1 MDRPS
6 LHPSVHI
13 EVAAEP
19 RRHRRSPL
27 RRFGAATLSVAWAGC
42 RLLFKPLGPA
52 APDLD
57 EHSRAM
63 RLLRGVLFRLAAV
76 PVVLG
81 AMVAALVWTATH
93 PVPVS
98 SRLDPSSLGLYFETV
113 PLTDAAGGRSTAWY
127 VPTLDAR
134 EVLEA
139 RESALTQRRPA
150 VVLVHDAHA
159 PVQSMLPYLKALHAA
174 DTVTLTVLLRGAGT
188 NAPRGATFGLREAG
202 EVAAAVR
209 HLRSL
214 NAVDPDRIAVVG
226 VGTGATAALIAARAD
241 TRLRAVVAV
250 RPPQS
255 PLDVLDTLT
264 PRHNAL
270 DLLRPLARWGF
281 EVAYDVDPGD
291 GDLTRLTLALRERN
305 ALYLGDDAI
314 SPARQLKTVT
324 HFLASH
330 FAPPAASPAVAGSR
344 E

>member
-19 RRHRRSPL
+19 RRIRVPL
-27 RRFGAATLSVAWAGC
+27 YRRFLSSVCRGAWAGC
-42 RLLFKPLGPA
+42 KLLFKPLGRA
-52 APDLD
+52 APELD
-57 EHSRAM
+57 EHSRAA
-63 RLLRGVLFRLAAV
+63 RLLRGVLFRLAAI
-76 PVVLG
+76 PVLLG
-81 AMVAALVWTATH
+81 AVVSVLVWTATH
-93 PVPVS
+93 PVAVS
-98 SRLDPSSLGLYFETV
+98 SRIDPSSLGLYFETV
-113 PLTDAAGGRSTAWY
+113 PLTDATGARSTAWY

-134 EVLEA
+134 EVLDA
-139 RESALTQRRPA
+139 GESALTRRRPA

-159 PVQSMLPYLKALHAA
+159 PVQSMLPYLKALQAS
-174 DTVTLTVLLRGAGT
+174 DTVTLTLLLRGAGT
-188 NAPRGATFGLREAG
+188 NNPRGTTLGLREAG
-202 EVAAAVR
+202 EVSAAVR

-241 TRLRAVVAV
+241 ARLRAVVAV

-255 PLDVLDTLT
+255 PLEVLDALT
-264 PRHNAL
+264 PRHDAL

-291 GDLTRLTLALRERN
+291 GDLTRLTFALRDRH
-305 ALYLGDDAI
+305 ALYLGDDAA
-314 SPARQLKTVT
+314 SPSRQLKTVS

-330 FAPPAASPAVAGSR
+330 LSPPPTPVAGTR